1 MIVYKVNTSLSSI
14 STNEDDI
21 QRIFIPNAF
30 KTDDFF
36 LVADSNGSEVCSNIS
51 VQGSDTTHFATYGP
65 NVRLML
71 HSQDFPDGAL
81 VAISNIPKENSVC
94 YTSKDRGSDGIK
106 ITSVT
111 IEDVSLPTGD
121 IILCSVFSL
130 VIFGCFFGLTYLPK
144 IWPQITRIGSR
155 PEGQENPIQ
164 LTAFG
169 AIANSRRQSNGS
181 DAEGSSDSESQEN
194 QGEEENQI
202 PLQIADRVNSKR
214 QSKKKQHKR
223 LYKTLGTL
231 LFIAIIG
238 SIMAIAAYFYHY
250 YRQDT
255 TDHDKCYFN
264 EECLVVS
271 HVNKHL
277 SNLQF
282 VLYGLA
288 LILAPILSNK
298 KCQCLEQVSSGMGI
312 LLILQ
317 GINSTIY
324 HICPG
329 QDSLFIDRI
338 PMHFL
343 FSLGLFVILN
353 HMIPKHAK
361 TKACLCCFAP
371 TFTVTMEVLV
381 SFKMVPSNIG
391 SWCLKVLAFGFVLA
405 LIVDLLIYYKKC
417 SCGSFIKRLKE
428 KNTLPFFI
436 LSILVTIPASIAVF
450 FFQAKSMDSKETP
463 VMSRE
468 YNQNCLLGIYD
479 QHDLWHI
486 FSSSAIYLGYFTL
499 YRSYSYT

>member
-1 MIVYKVNTSLSSI
+1 MEIKTNYFLRFRFTLTPKDTQSVEVEIIVHKVNTSLSSI
-14 STNEDDI
+14 STYEDDI

-51 VQGSDTTHFATYGP
+51 VQGSDTTHFATFGP

-71 HSQDFPDGAL
+71 QSQDFPYGAL
-81 VAISNIPKENSVC
+81 VTISNIPKEDSVC
-94 YTSKDRGSDGIK
+94 YTSKDRGSNGIK
-106 ITSVT
+106 ITSIS

-155 PEGQENPIQ
+155 PEDQEDPIP
-164 LTAFG
+164 LPV
-169 AIANSRRQSNGS
+169 I
-181 DAEGSSDSESQEN
+181 
-194 QGEEENQI
+194 EENQT
-202 PLQIADRVNSKR
+202 PLQIADRVDSKR
-214 QSKKKQHKR
+214 QTKKKQHKR

-231 LFIAIIG
+231 LLIAIIG

-264 EECLVVS
+264 EECLVVF
-271 HVNKHL
+271 HINKHL

-298 KCQCLEQVSSGMGI
+298 KCQLEQVSFGMGI

-317 GINSTIY
+317 GINSTIH

-371 TFTVTMEVLV
+371 TLTVTMEVLV

-405 LIVDLLIYYKKC
+405 LIVDLVIYYKNC

-499 YRSYSYT
+499 YKSYSYT